1 MKADQEKPCR
11 HRRLCIYLPKNEY
24 DSIAAQAANSSVHH
38 LSSYC
43 RMLLFGHV
51 PTLFHRNR
59 SLDDFM
65 EEMIL
70 LRNELKNIGNDLN
83 EVVKRFPGLGL
94 PEYREWLLSQESV
107 HKTLLEKIEQIKN
120 KIHSMSDQWLQ

>member
-1 MKADQEKPCR
+1 
-11 HRRLCIYLPKNEY
+11 
-24 DSIAAQAANSSVHH
+24 
-38 LSSYC
+38 
-43 RMLLFGHV
+43 MLLFGQT

-70 LRNELKNIGNDLN
+70 LRNDLINIRNDLN
-83 EVVKRFPGLGL
+83 EVVKRFPGQGP

-107 HKTLLEKIEQIKN
+107 HKTLLEKIEQIKS
-120 KIHSMSDQWLQ
+120 KIHSISDQWLQ

>member
-1 MKADQEKPCR
+1 MKNELKQTFKNT
-11 HRRLCIYLPKNEY
+11 RLRIWLTKNEY
-24 DSIAAQAANSSVHH
+24 ESIAARAANSSIHH
-38 LSSYC
+38 LSGYC
-43 RMLLFGHV
+43 RKLILGQP

-70 LRNELKNIGNDLN
+70 LRNELKNIGNELKQ
-83 EVVKRFPGLGL
+83 VAGGFPGPGL

-107 HKTLLEKIEQIKN
+107 QKSLTEKLEQIYR